1 MEHILYSDGNSKR
14 ISWFIKTA
22 DSIKKQFREQADI
35 YRDKVTVLQSK
46 YIALHVGIFWSIGVF
61 IIKNQD
67 TVRVKLDSSEML
79 NHLAEKETTT
89 DEFAKKRKLFIDQLA
104 RQRNLNLIYEKIDPS
119 ENFASS
125 LLSER

>member
-14 ISWFIKTA
+14 ISWLIKTA

-79 NHLAEKETTT
+79 NHLAEKETTA